1 MKLEKPRSVPPSIS
15 SFPIGS
21 SSSPL
26 LKSKGSAMKITPP
39 ASVALANSRSG
50 FTLVELLVVIAIIG
64 ALIGLLLP
72 AVQSAREAARRNACG
87 NNLKQLGV
95 ALHNY
100 ASANASGG
108 DNKFPY
114 MAYKNG
120 GNGAPV
126 SSSFAAASTHS
137 WWGTNVSW
145 IVQVLPFLEEGPCY
159 DAWVSQTNNFRGTS
173 TIWYSLQTPTDE
185 ISNHKKIPGLY
196 CPSYTGT
203 LLINGTMVGSAAGSS
218 YASWATRASERLNK
232 HFDKTDGVGGP
243 RPGGLSCY
251 RANWGLSTSSYGN
264 LDSIDGTGALAWH
277 RKKGFKDFTDGTS
290 KTVLVLESA
299 LGQSWYAHMLAGS
312 VAGTVVPTL
321 SGGTWTTSSNDAA
334 IINQA
339 RKDMA
344 GAPTLA
350 NIGLGSEHPGVGG
363 VLMAD
368 GSTSFVGFSGLS
380 PQIWLSLL
388 SSASGEVV
396 ALP

>member
-1 MKLEKPRSVPPSIS
+1 MRVTGDSRTFVGRGLFQIG
-15 SFPIGS
+15 SFPFFTM
-21 SSSPL
+21 
-26 LKSKGSAMKITPP
+26 KGFAMNSLPNHQAEPP
-39 ASVALANSRSG
+39 RRRNA

-64 ALIGLLLP
+64 VLIGLLLP

-108 DNKFPY
+108 DNRFPY

-120 GNGAPV
+120 GNGAPI
-126 SSSFAAASTHS
+126 SSSFGSPQHS

-145 IVQVLPFLEEGPCY
+145 IVQLLPFIEEGPCY

-173 TIWYSLQTPTDE
+173 TNWYSLQTPTDD
-185 ISNHKKIPGLY
+185 ISSHKKIPGLY

-203 LLINGTMVGSAAGSS
+203 LLINGTMVGSAAGTS
-218 YASWATRASERLNK
+218 YASLATRVSERLNK
-232 HFDKTDGVGGP
+232 DFDKTDGVGGP

-251 RANWGLSTSSYGN
+251 RANWGLSTSSYSN
-264 LDSIDGTGALAWH
+264 LDSIDGTGALAWY

-290 KTVLVLESA
+290 KTVMVLESA

-312 VAGTVVPTL
+312 VAGTAVPTL
-321 SGGTWTTSSNDAA
+321 AGGTWTTSSNDAA
-334 IINQA
+334 IVNQA

-344 GAPTLA
+344 GNPTLA

-368 GSTSFVGFSGLS
+368 GSTTFVGFSGLS

-396 ALP
+396 NVP